1 MIKNIFTLVLFLI
14 FVHSIY
20 SQDIS
25 TSVSNYLKAGSGFEF
40 FGERQARIKKNY
52 FENFSDVRIFV
63 PKLTVG
69 FRLEYSNPP
78 EYGFNF
84 IGLRKRFIEF
94 GTAGLNLR
102 AGDFYTL
109 FARGLSINLF
119 ENRNLA
125 FDNGI
130 DGLKLSYENDFLKA
144 QMIGGDLNY
153 NEPLSIYLGNLRSEK
168 YKVRAASL
176 EITPI
181 KDFSVGANFTWSEG
195 YLPSVISRMDTIEVH
210 IPEFFFKTKLW
221 DFDLFASYAIKRTS
235 LSGKDTSKGS
245 GFYSSLSY
253 STEGFGITFE
263 YKDYRFDIVDPS
275 RRTDIFRPTRA
286 LPFQNPPT
294 VHKEHIFTLTQRL
307 PHVVDFNDEVGF
319 QIDAFFSPSSSITF
333 NANIALSSRHYDYEL
348 DLSTFQFERRKVGSD
363 LFPSLNKLR
372 SPFWEIYFDVE
383 YYLPDEIDSY
393 IRLGFNRRS
402 ETINERMNFTN
413 PIQTTRITTIPL
425 EVQKVWNDYL
435 STKFISESQWI
446 FEFPQSEKFFN
457 QFFSISFN
465 LFSKYSFGLRYELTT
480 NKFELENRKNWL
492 VFEGGYRIGSNHTLI
507 INYGKER
514 GGTVCS
520 NGICRQVLPFD
531 GFRLSLTTN
540 I

>member
-1 MIKNIFTLVLFLI
+1 MIRKNLTLLIIFTLFQV
-14 FVHSIY
+14 IY
-20 SQDIS
+20 SQEFS
-25 TSVSNYLKAGSGFEF
+25 TSVSNYFKAGNGFEF
-40 FGERQARIKKNY
+40 AGESKTRQKKNY
-52 FENFSDVRIFV
+52 FENFSDVRLFF
-63 PKLTVG
+63 PKLTAG

-78 EYGFNF
+78 EYGYNF
-84 IGLRKRFIEF
+84 TGLKKRFLEF
-94 GTAGLNLR
+94 GTSGLNLR

-109 FARGLSINLF
+109 FSRGLSINLF

-130 DGLKLSYENDFLKA
+130 DGLKLSYENDFLKT
-144 QMIGGDLNY
+144 QLIGGDLNY
-153 NEPLSIYLGNLRSEK
+153 FEPLSIYLGNFRFEK
-168 YKVRAASL
+168 YKVRAVSL
-176 EITPI
+176 EINPI
-181 KDFSVGANFTWSEG
+181 SNFSIGSNFTWSEG
-195 YLPSVISRMDTIEVH
+195 YLPSVISNIDTIEVN
-210 IPEFFFKTKLW
+210 IPEFFLKARFSGF
-221 DFDLFASYAIKRTS
+221 DFFASYAIKRTS
-235 LSGKDTSKGS
+235 LGGRDTSSGS

-263 YKDYRFDIVDPS
+263 YKDYRFDIVDPL
-275 RRTDIFRPTRA
+275 RRSEIFRPTRT
-286 LPFQNPPT
+286 LPFQNPPI

-307 PHVVDFNDEVGF
+307 PHIVDFNDEVGF
-319 QIDAFFSPSSSITF
+319 QVDAFYSLSNTITL
-333 NANIALSSRHYDYEL
+333 NANIAIASRHYDYEL
-348 DLSTFQFERRKVGSD
+348 NQSTFQFERKKIGSD

-372 SPFWEIYFDVE
+372 SPFWEIYFDIE

-402 ETINERMNFTN
+402 ETINDRMNFYN
-413 PIQTTRITTIPL
+413 PIQPVRITTIPL
-425 EVQKVWNDYL
+425 EFQKIWNEDL
-435 STKFISESQWI
+435 STKFTSEAQWV
-446 FEFPQSEKFFN
+446 FEYPQTEKFFN
-457 QFFSISFN
+457 QLFSFSFN

-492 VFEGGYRIGSNHTLI
+492 VLEAGYRLGTNHTLI
-507 INYGKER
+507 LNYGKER